1 MKKIF
6 YLSVFLLA
14 FISCNRNYET
24 KTTSTTLE
32 HVDIIKV
39 EFGEGGLYNNIKI
52 FEVEHNGHDYLI
64 FYGYETMGVEHSPD
78 CKKCKAQSNYTPS
91 EYLY

>member
-6 YLSVFLLA
+6 YLSVILLA
-14 FISCNRNYET
+14 FISCTSNYET
-24 KTTSTTLE
+24 TTTSTTLE
-32 HVDIIKV
+32 HVDIIRVKV
-39 EFGEGGLYNNIKI
+39 NGGVYNNLKI

-64 FYGYETMGVEHSPD
+64 FYGPETMGVEHSPD
-78 CKKCKAQSNYTPS
+78 CKKCKAQSDYNPS